1 MNIFFQRKIVKYFGN
16 LKAKKIVPLRVTKV
30 RSAKELHDDL
40 LFKENLPS
48 YIAFKSFESP
58 LRASKLLDVGHRP
71 KLVKCLVTKNT
82 TTPFFNFTFDKG
94 RLKNLVS
101 WTLENYGQYKTVEL
115 LEQLKKTGFEYAT
128 KAGISLG
135 IDDLKIPPKKKILLL
150 EAEQLT
156 KLTIHQYQRG
166 DITAVERFQRLID
179 TWHRTSE
186 QLKQEVINHFEETD
200 ILNPVYMMAFS
211 GARGNISQV
220 RQLVGMRGLM
230 SDPQGQIIDFPIQSN
245 FREGLTLTEYII
257 SSYGARKGIV
267 DTALRTANA
276 GYLTRRLVDVAQHVI
291 ISHYDCGT
299 HKGIFLTDMKEGNK
313 TIVSAQNRIIG
324 RVLARDIYK
333 PNSTIKIASRNQE
346 ISTDVAFEIGKITN
360 RIFVRSSLTCN
371 TTKLLCQ
378 LCYGWSLAQGNLV
391 SVGEAVGVIAAQ
403 SIGEPGTQLT
413 MRTFHTGGVFSGD
426 VSDEIRAPYNGFVYY
441 ENKIPGILIRTL
453 DGKILFLT
461 KSEGTLIF
469 TTDQAPNG
477 RSKENSSYEIKKYK
491 IPAYTLLFIRN
502 GESVLQK
509 QVLAQITLVST
520 KTNMRDTAE
529 LVIKSEL
536 EGLFYAKNLHIQKKI
551 LGPKPKFVGEDKQNV
566 LLDPKA
572 MEIIVKARGWNF
584 AWVLS
589 GKRYEFPLL
598 LKSFASNGDL
608 ITLNT
613 IMAKNNLTLSSPF
626 LNVGNALQVN
636 NATNLTK
643 LPLLRKTSRLGL
655 LTDSTGY
662 SMLQKYTTKQTKVNK
677 FGKQDLFYS
686 YGQKNQINVFAGY
699 SNLPTKKSKNAQN
712 AKLTFIEK
720 LNLSKFFKQYSLKT
734 KTKLTFY
741 SLAQTKSLSKTKI
754 LQSKQLE
761 VSSFVKKK
769 TAKLLHKIQ
778 LEQSLF
784 FLKIKKMTFY
794 KMGYFQ
800 VVNPN
805 TTAFLVSKSNRF
817 LKKKNGVSI
826 TTHKFTYNTSY
837 NDIILLPTALNL
849 DLTAKKQIA
858 LKRFKPAYNLFQW
871 FYPNLI
877 KQNLTKLDFFNSL
890 GQVTFHTRY
899 SKMDFLKVLKNPFK
913 VSVRKPLNAPL
924 WVSKYSQAMF
934 SRDSS
939 PKFTN
944 LEGSLQ
950 NQANLST
957 NTVTAITE
965 NASEKNTNHTNMY
978 KFFLKQQILK
988 SYKKRYKK
996 YNFEGVR
1003 KQLKEKHYQF
1013 STRPVLYKQEKMLH
1027 TLVFKKWFKSSLV
1040 NLNTQ
1045 GETIPGNPTQMSKNS
1060 LQAHQRTLVTR
1071 RGKNTKRSKINRLL
1085 RMDNYIKKLTTLKT
1099 SNISHT
1105 KHNLRVDLQF
1115 NHLKK
1120 SIQTEGNLSRDISVN
1135 PFPLINFN
1143 TSCVKDSI
1151 VNNLISSI
1159 KPSIQTRNCYH
1170 LPITKSSS
1178 VNYSLKTNRII
1189 KKSPYHFTFF
1199 EYFKLNGE
1207 QSGTKAIFKHFKF
1220 TNIHFNYVSKTPLKQ
1235 DGLYFKTKTQ
1245 ANLKLLKLVLE
1256 EFYKKKIFGAVLAK
1270 NLKILNRNLTLT
1282 KNNLKF
1288 LLYYS
1293 SKLTKSNKNIG
1304 SGSATAT
1311 DVYYL
1316 LKNILTKT
1324 NPIKISYAYLVPM
1337 QKVTTPTKIRNH
1349 SGRSNSKAAINN
1361 HIPQR
1366 VDIPNGALSTNR
1378 KSKLKSQRHKIKIT
1392 KNFNQLKLEAQF
1404 VIILLSP
1411 KKWVQY
1417 SQQMQ
1422 LNKLGIYNKFNS
1434 NLEMLKVTLL
1444 TNFFWLNKFQSK
1456 STKQIANKDSNPLT
1470 NLFQEN
1476 YISLVL
1482 SHNTVFNFLLCK
1494 SAEIPMLTKFT
1505 YPKGNSQEKNLPS
1518 DNKKIVFDLEKLQR
1532 IILTEQYKSNL
1543 RWVKNKKARFLPK
1556 DIDINTL
1563 EVNLHTESM
1572 RNTPSEYR
1580 IQPKNKLTNL
1590 IYEVYLPKGV
1600 DFNKRPQS
1608 HSFNSLSDFVTTIK
1622 LNEVYLLEEATDLSK
1637 GEKFVVPTVSSTQN
1651 GQPIFQVSNTVSFK
1665 TTKLLKLITTS
1676 FMHAPGSNQLY
1687 RKISRIVF
1695 IIKNKADKFMA
1706 KQKKDLLLLPKNSTI
1721 KVLIKPQNKKNH
1733 SLPLQPYK
1741 CDAVVS
1747 NASLNANKWEL
1758 AKHSNP
1764 AGQSLFTLGQINFGD
1779 INIINPNLTYLKKN
1793 IYFNQTPFFDSP
1805 FSKASYLFSYTA
1817 KSIKPSFDK
1826 KNSSLTLESSKDHF
1840 LKFKVLNIP
1849 KQPCLNICFKSNSN
1863 IMLNSTTNS
1872 LCLTKTNDKLAR
1884 GINKINLLDSL
1895 KLKKFKVDLLSARTL
1910 AKSNN
1915 MIKNQLFKSRSI
1927 LQGVIHSKNVVTQT
1941 HYFSPFEGELLYTKT
1956 YKNYLDLNPYESLK
1970 IGLMQ
1975 LNTPSSVSTL
1985 LLGTK
1990 KVPNKKS
1997 KQNEVYFP
2005 EGEPPTEVGASRC
2018 LHTRRGKLEP
2028 LRATKVR
2035 ELLEEAKLTQNESVT
2050 KVALTQPQIGKTKT
2064 KTEKMRMAMFKY
2076 YLKRLN
2082 SQKIIGNKGWSRF
2095 NLILTK
2101 KDLITLK
2108 YNTLE
2113 SSFTLFSEIQKHS
2126 QQPFKITKP
2135 IRSSDGV
2142 SRRDARSISYN
2153 EVCLN
2158 YLFATEIT
2166 NPVKLQTVA
2175 QLNKEMH
2182 FNKSYYF
2189 NLKNLWLKHQFV
2201 TNVSTSQPI
2210 ASHLAEKER
2219 INPIFSLR
2227 YGQHLLYKV
2236 KILLLAHALNLEHTL
2251 WSKDKSLQRIFGY
2264 KNDIMRVNKTELS
2277 VLPTNVN
2284 YNLKWINYKQKNMF
2298 TKNKV
2303 GFFFLKGNTFFN
2315 TSQKLFNTQIN
2326 KQTTFF
2332 NSTIYNF
2339 GHYNKNNLLSS
2350 NSNFLENTNFVD
2362 LSLCLDLQKIY
2373 LNKNY
2378 LNIKPILDKKIYGP
2392 LQVSK
2397 LQKPTNVLLKKTHY
2411 YKKQHYYL
2419 QLLNSKNHMKVIN
2432 FFSESGTISKNL
2444 DSSHLQL
2451 KNKEMH
2457 HFINSYSFLK
2467 PLNIDCAH
2475 YIKQE
2480 IVTYN
2485 DLITNFKDLNMPIS
2499 LGKLLKSLNVFFIN
2513 TLKIFITNNQLKVDI
2528 LSIPTNS
2535 YSEVDANTTNNLFQ
2549 VIKQSGQLIQM
2560 NKEKITLR
2568 LGQPLVISPRSTI
2581 HATHGDFI
2589 RYKTPVITLTYQQL
2603 KTGDIV
2609 QGIPKIEQL
2618 FEARTTKRGR
2628 LFRDNV
2634 TNLLTGL
2641 FLKYFIKSTYLLR
2654 KTMIGFSKNRWKKG
2668 IKYTLPESKNAN
2680 LASVNYKVGNPFSRH
2695 AETNIYQTKH
2705 KISINKRLNY
2715 SNFVNNKQNQTIILA
2730 LALQWAVKQSFYKI
2744 QQIIVDGILRVY
2756 RSQGVSIADKHVE
2769 IVVKQMTSKVRIIN
2783 SNASKMSEYLFSLDT
2798 IKAGEL
2804 PETDLPKEEVS
2815 VQPSKA
2821 VSKQKPKK
2829 SKKGLKSKKL
2839 STVNIPAEE
2848 LPKSNKRKSNRKKV
2862 SLFEGELTKLENL
2875 SNTPKPIQISQ
2886 VFEQK
2891 VLNQLLANNL
2901 DGPTGLFPGEIVDID
2916 FVENINTFLLKT
2928 ASVDRASR
2936 EILSTDPL
2944 NPNNQV
2950 AFAIEPIKYE
2960 PIVLGITR
2968 ASLEVESFLSAASF
2982 QQTTRVLSQAAL
2994 YKKKDFLKGLKE
3006 NIIIGNL
3013 IPAGTGFL
3021 SSLNI

>member
-1 MNIFFQRKIVKYFGN
+1 MNIFFQRKIVKYVGN
-16 LKAKKIVPLRVTKV
+16 LKQKKNLLS
-30 RSAKELHDDL
+30 SAKQLHYGVL
-40 LFKENLPS
+40 LQDNLTLF
-48 YIAFKSFESP
+48 IGCTAFKSY
-58 LRASKLLDVGHRP
+58 AVGHGSKLVT
-71 KLVKCLVTKNT
+71 CLVTKKPIA
-82 TTPFFNFTFDKG
+82 PFFNFTFDKG
-94 RLKNLVS
+94 RLKHLVS

-135 IDDLKIPPKKKILLL
+135 LDDLKIPPKKKILLL

-313 TIVSAQNRIIG
+313 TIVSAQSRIIG

-346 ISTDVAFEIGKITN
+346 ISTDVAFEIGKVTN

-441 ENKIPGILIRTL
+441 EHKIPGILIRTL

-469 TTDQAPNG
+469 TTDQTQDS
-477 RSKENSSYEIKKYK
+477 RSKEKSSYEIKKYK

-509 QVLAQITLVST
+509 QVLAQITMIST

-536 EGLFYAKNLHIQKKI
+536 EGLFYAKNLQVQKKI
-551 LGPKPKFVGEDKQNV
+551 LGPKPKFVGEGKQNV

-608 ITLNT
+608 ITLKT

-626 LNVGNALQVN
+626 LNVGTALQVSTP
-636 NATNLTK
+636 TNIPK
-643 LPLLRKTSRLGL
+643 LPVPRKTSRLSALTGATSYSL
-655 LTDSTGY
+655 LH
-662 SMLQKYTTKQTKVNK
+662 KYTTKRPKVNK
-677 FGKQDLFYS
+677 SGKQDLFYS
-686 YGQKNQINVFAGY
+686 YGQKNQINVFAGDSY
-699 SNLPTKKSKNAQN
+699 LPTKKYKHLQTSNLK
-712 AKLTFIEK
+712 FIEK
-720 LNLSKFFKQYSLKT
+720 LNLSKFFKQYSLKS

-741 SLAQTKSLSKTKI
+741 SFGQTKALSKTKTV
-754 LQSKQLE
+754 QSKQLG
-761 VSSFVKKK
+761 VSSFVKKE
-769 TAKLLHKIQ
+769 TAKLIHNIQ
-778 LEQSLF
+778 LQQSLF
-784 FLKIKKMTFY
+784 FLKIKKMKFY

-800 VVNPN
+800 IVNS
-805 TTAFLVSKSNRF
+805 TKTAFLISQWSHF
-817 LKKKNGVSI
+817 LPKKNGISRNI
-826 TTHKFTYNTSY
+826 NKFTYNSSY
-837 NDIILLPTALNL
+837 NDIILLPTSLNL
-849 DLTAKKQIA
+849 DISAKQQIA

-871 FYPNLI
+871 FYPDLI
-877 KQNLTKLDFFNSL
+877 KQNLTHVEFFNSF
-890 GQVTFHTRY
+890 GHMSFNTRY
-899 SKMDFLKVLKNPFK
+899 SKMDFLKLLKNPFK
-913 VSVRKPLNAPL
+913 SSVRKPLNVPL
-924 WVSKYSQAMF
+924 WFSQYSHPM
-934 SRDSS
+934 STGESS
-939 PKFTN
+939 PKLTYP
-944 LEGSLQ
+944 EGSPQ
-950 NQANLST
+950 TQGNLAA

-965 NASEKNTNHTNMY
+965 NEPDKNPNYTNMY
-978 KFFLKQQILK
+978 KFFLKQQIFK
-988 SYKKRYKK
+988 IYKKRYKK
-996 YNFEGVR
+996 YNFGRVTKE
-1003 KQLKEKHYQF
+1003 LKGKHNQF
-1013 STRPVLYKQEKMLH
+1013 STRPVLYKQEKILH

-1040 NLNTQ
+1040 NLHTH
-1045 GETIPGNPTQMSKNS
+1045 GETMHDASTKMSTNS
-1060 LQAHQRTLVTR
+1060 LRALQRKGAKL
-1071 RGKNTKRSKINRLL
+1071 SKINRLL
-1085 RMDNYIKKLTTLKT
+1085 KIDNYIKQLTALKK
-1099 SNISHT
+1099 SNISHS
-1105 KHNLRVDLQF
+1105 KNNLVFLRVESQF
-1115 NHLKK
+1115 NK
-1120 SIQTEGNLSRDISVN
+1120 SQRNVKTEMTLNGGIPLN
-1135 PFPLINFN
+1135 PFAPINFK
-1143 TSCVKDSI
+1143 TSS
-1151 VNNLISSI
+1151 VNNLSI
-1159 KPSIQTRNCYH
+1159 KFFSFSKPSSQKQNRRY
-1170 LPITKSSS
+1170 LPRTK
-1178 VNYSLKTNRII
+1178 YSLGNPSLNTKVLFNHDSSLNQIGEEPDIFKTNGII
-1189 KKSPYHFTFF
+1189 KKAPENFTFF
-1199 EYFKLNGE
+1199 EYFKLKCE
-1207 QSGTKAIFKHFKF
+1207 QSGTKAILKHFKS
-1220 TNIHFNYVSKTPLKQ
+1220 TNTNFNYSGKTPLTHHA
-1235 DGLYFKTKTQ
+1235 LYFKTKIKT
-1245 ANLKLLKLVLE
+1245 NVTLLKLVLE
-1256 EFYKKKIFGAVLAK
+1256 EFYKKKFFATVLAK
-1270 NLKILNRNLTLT
+1270 NLKILNKNLTLT
-1282 KNNLKF
+1282 KNNVNF
-1288 LLYYS
+1288 LLYYYN
-1293 SKLTKSNKNIG
+1293 KVTKSKKN
-1304 SGSATAT
+1304 AH
-1311 DVYYL
+1311 YL
-1316 LKNILTKT
+1316 LKNILAKT
-1324 NPIKISYAYLVPM
+1324 NTIKMAYAYLVPM
-1337 QKVTTPTKIRNH
+1337 EKVTTSVEIMRH
-1349 SGRSNSKAAINN
+1349 SDRGNNKA
-1361 HIPQR
+1361 P
-1366 VDIPNGALSTNR
+1366 R
-1378 KSKLKSQRHKIKIT
+1378 KSKLKSQKNKSKMTKIFT
-1392 KNFNQLKLEAQF
+1392 QLKLEAQF

-1411 KKWVQY
+1411 KKLLQY

-1422 LNKLGIYNKFNS
+1422 LNNLGIYNKFNS
-1434 NLEMLKVTLL
+1434 NLDMLKVTLL
-1444 TNFFWLNKFQSK
+1444 KNAFWLNKFQSK
-1456 STKQIANKDSNPLT
+1456 STPEVANKGNNPLT
-1470 NLFQEN
+1470 NLLQEN

-1482 SHNTVFNFLLCK
+1482 SQNPIFNFLLRK
-1494 SAEIPMLTKFT
+1494 SPDIFGTEVLNTTLAGPQSPVLM
-1505 YPKGNSQEKNLPS
+1505 NSQDNILPS
-1518 DNKKIVFDLEKLQR
+1518 DNKKMVFDLQKLQR

-1556 DIDINTL
+1556 DMDINTL
-1563 EVNLHTESM
+1563 EVNLD
-1572 RNTPSEYR
+1572 RATPSEDR
-1580 IQPKNKLTNL
+1580 IKPKNKLTNL
-1590 IYEVYLPKGV
+1590 TYV
-1600 DFNKRPQS
+1600 DLNRTQQNQG
-1608 HSFNSLSDFVTTIK
+1608 FNSLSEFVTTIK
-1622 LNEVYLLEEATDLSK
+1622 LNGTHLPKVDN
-1637 GEKFVVPTVSSTQN
+1637 FVVNTVISTQN
-1651 GQPIFQVSNTVSFK
+1651 GQPMFEVLNTVSLK
-1665 TTKLLKLITTS
+1665 TTKLLPLITTS
-1676 FMHAPGSNQLY
+1676 YMHAPGSN
-1687 RKISRIVF
+1687 RISRKSSRRIF
-1695 IIKNKADKFMA
+1695 ILKNQTDQFLA
-1706 KQKKDLLLLPKNSTI
+1706 KQKRDLLLLPKNSTI
-1721 KVLIKPQNKKNH
+1721 NLLIKPQNEKH
-1733 SLPLQPYK
+1733 RLPYTNNYLR
-1741 CDAVVS
+1741 DLTGTAVS
-1747 NASLNANKWEL
+1747 NPSKLVGSNLNMWEL
-1758 AKHSNP
+1758 ARRLNP
-1764 AGQSLFTLGQINFGD
+1764 AGKLPFNFGQVNFGD
-1779 INIINPNLTYLKKN
+1779 ITMVNPNLTYLKKN
-1793 IYFNQTPFFDSP
+1793 LYFNQTPFFDSP

-1817 KSIKPSFDK
+1817 KSIKPLPKASFISSFDQ
-1826 KNSSLTLESSKDHF
+1826 KNDIVTLKSSNDNSF
-1840 LKFKVLNIP
+1840 KFKVLNIP

-1863 IMLNSTTNS
+1863 LILNSTTTNS
-1872 LCLTKTNDKLAR
+1872 LFITKPHNKLA
-1884 GINKINLLDSL
+1884 NAVTKVDKIHLFASVTF
-1895 KLKKFKVDLLSARTL
+1895 KKFKMDLVSARTFSN
-1910 AKSNN
+1910 SNN
-1915 MIKNQLFKSRSI
+1915 IIKNPLVKSRCT
-1927 LQGVIHSKNVVTQT
+1927 LQSGINSKNIVTQT

-1956 YKNYLDLNPYESLK
+1956 YKNYLDLNPYQSLK

-1975 LNTPSSVSTL
+1975 LNTNSSVLTL
-1985 LLGTK
+1985 LSNTK
-1990 KVPNKKS
+1990 GVRNKKS
-1997 KQNEVYFP
+1997 KQ
-2005 EGEPPTEVGASRC
+2005 SS
-2018 LHTRRGKLEP
+2018 
-2028 LRATKVR
+2028 
-2035 ELLEEAKLTQNESVT
+2035 KLTQGDSVT
-2050 KVALTQPQIGKTKT
+2050 RGGVTQPQLGKN

-2076 YLKRLN
+2076 YLKTLN

-2108 YNTLE
+2108 YNNTLDPY
-2113 SSFTLFSEIQKHS
+2113 FTLFSEIQKHS
-2126 QQPFKITKP
+2126 QPRFKITKP
-2135 IRSSDGV
+2135 I
-2142 SRRDARSISYN
+2142 RSISYN

-2158 YLFATEIT
+2158 YLFAPEIK
-2166 NPVKLQTVA
+2166 NPVKLQTLA

-2201 TNVSTSQPI
+2201 KNVSTTQST
-2210 ASHLAEKER
+2210 ASYLDEKEGLHH
-2219 INPIFSLR
+2219 NFSMHKR
-2227 YGQHLLYKV
+2227 KNLLYTV
-2236 KILLLAHALNLEHTL
+2236 KIVLSANALNLEHTL
-2251 WSKDKSLQRIFGY
+2251 WSKNHSLQRTFSY
-2264 KNDIMRVNKTELS
+2264 KNDIMQEKDLLRINKMELV

-2315 TSQKLFNTQIN
+2315 TSQKLFNKQIT
-2326 KQTTFF
+2326 KQTTFL

-2339 GHYNKNNLLSS
+2339 GHHNKNNLVSP
-2350 NSNFLENTNFVD
+2350 NSNFLENTHFVD
-2362 LSLCLDLQKIY
+2362 LSLCLELQKIY
-2373 LNKNY
+2373 LNQNY
-2378 LNIKPILDKKIYGP
+2378 LNLKPILDKTMYC
-2392 LQVSK
+2392 
-2397 LQKPTNVLLKKTHY
+2397 QKPTNVLFKKIYY

-2419 QLLNSKNHMKVIN
+2419 EFLNTKTLIKFISLFSK
-2432 FFSESGTISKNL
+2432 SGHRAKGFVCYHHSYFNSQT
-2444 DSSHLQL
+2444 
-2451 KNKEMH
+2451 KEMH
-2457 HFINSYSFLK
+2457 NFINNYNFLK
-2467 PLNIDCAH
+2467 PLNMDCAD

-2480 IVTYN
+2480 LVTYH
-2485 DLITNFKDLNMPIS
+2485 DLITHFKDLNLHIS
-2499 LGKLLKSLNVFFIN
+2499 VEKGLKSLSTFFIN
-2513 TLKIFITNNQLKVDI
+2513 TLKIFITNSKFKVDV
-2528 LSIPTNS
+2528 LSIRTDKYPDV
-2535 YSEVDANTTNNLFQ
+2535 EANTINNLFQ
-2549 VIKQSGQLIQM
+2549 VIKKSGQLIQM

-2654 KTMIGFSKNRWKKG
+2654 KTMIGFSKNRWKKDM
-2668 IKYTLPESKNAN
+2668 KYTLPESKQNHVPP
-2680 LASVNYKVGNPFSRH
+2680 VNYALGNQLSRQP
-2695 AETNIYQTKH
+2695 ETNIYNTKH
-2705 KISINKRLNY
+2705 QISRHKHLNY

-2804 PETDLPKEEVS
+2804 PETDVPTEDVS
-2815 VQPSKA
+2815 VQPSKS
-2821 VSKQKPKK
+2821 VSKQKRKK
-2829 SKKGLKSKKL
+2829 SLTAKKL
-2839 STVNIPAEE
+2839 SNVNITAEE
-2848 LPKSNKRKSNRKKV
+2848 GESHKHNKRKSNRKKV
-2862 SLFEGELTKLENL
+2862 ALAERTLKKRENL
-2875 SNTPKPIQISQ
+2875 SKKTKPIQISQ
-2886 VFEQK
+2886 AFEQK

-2936 EILSTDPL
+2936 EIVSTDPL